1 VSPSHGIPLGKAA
14 LIAWR
19 EIRWEIFGDR
29 GAVVRTGFF
38 ALLPILFVIT
48 GRGTGPG
55 GPNDISILV
64 LALQSTLIPALS
76 GVALIASTFTQEKEN
91 GTLVPLLASPIRD
104 IDIVVGKLLGM
115 VGPVMLIC
123 AGSLSVFYVL
133 GSALFGAT
141 RVRFALPPEILFA
154 LLVVAFLY
162 LITAGSWVLIIAA
175 VVRTT
180 RAGQQVAGLM
190 IGLSAAVFA
199 VLGVAASR
207 IADGWALVGLGLAFV
222 AADIVALEIARRV
235 WQRGE
240 VIGRL

>member
-1 VSPSHGIPLGKAA
+1 MGKAA

-29 GAVVRTGFF
+29 GAVIRTGFF
-38 ALLPILFVIT
+38 ALLPILFVIS
-48 GRGTGPG
+48 GRGSPG
-55 GPNDISILV
+55 GPGNLSLLV

-91 GTLVPLLASPIRD
+91 GTLVPLLASPVRD
-104 IDIVVGKLLGM
+104 LDIVVGKLLGM

-123 AGSLSVFYVL
+123 TGSLAVFYVL
-133 GSALFGAT
+133 GTFLYGAT
-141 RVRFALPPEILFA
+141 RMQVALPPEVLYA
-154 LLVVAFLY
+154 LLVLAFLY

-180 RAGQQVAGLM
+180 RAGQQIAGLM
-190 IGLSAAVFA
+190 IGVSAAIFA
-199 VLGVAASR
+199 VLGIGATR
-207 IADGWALVGLGLAFV
+207 IADGWALVALGVFFV
-222 AADIVALEIARRV
+222 VADVIALLIARRV

>member
-1 VSPSHGIPLGKAA
+1 VGKAA

-29 GAVVRTGFF
+29 GAVIRTGFF
-38 ALLPILFVIT
+38 ALLPIIFVMS
-48 GRGTGPG
+48 GRGVPG
-55 GPNDISILV
+55 GPNEISILV

-91 GTLVPLLASPIRD
+91 GTLVPLLASPVRD

-115 VGPVMLIC
+115 VAPVMLIC
-123 AGSLSVFYVL
+123 AGSLSVFYVIA
-133 GSALFGAT
+133 SFLFGS
-141 RVRFALPPEILFA
+141 RRLGVALPPQILFA
-154 LLVVAFLY
+154 LLVVALLY
-162 LITAGSWVLIIAA
+162 LVTAGSWVLIIAA
-175 VVRTT
+175 IVRTT
-180 RAGQQVAGLM
+180 RAGQQIAGLM
-190 IGLSAAVFA
+190 IGLSAAVFV
-199 VLGVAASR
+199 VLGVAATR
-207 IADGWALVGLGLAFV
+207 IADGWALVGLGLFFV

>member
-1 VSPSHGIPLGKAA
+1 MNKAA

-19 EIRWEIFGDR
+19 EIRWEIYGDR
-29 GAVVRTGFF
+29 GAVLRTGFF
-38 ALLPILFVIT
+38 ALLPILFVMT
-48 GRGTGPG
+48 GRGGG
-55 GPNDISILV
+55 GPNDFAILV

-91 GTLVPLLASPIRD
+91 GTLVPLLASPVRD
-104 IDIVVGKLLGM
+104 LDIVVGKLLGM

-123 AGSLSVFYVL
+123 AGSLGVYYTL
-133 GSALFGAT
+133 GSVVYGAA
-141 RVRFALPPEILFA
+141 RVQRALPPEILFA
-154 LLVVAFLY
+154 LLVLAFLY

-175 VVRTT
+175 IVRTT
-180 RAGQQVAGLM
+180 KAGQQISGLM
-190 IGLSAAVFA
+190 IGLSAAIFA

-207 IADGWALVGLGLAFV
+207 IADGWALVGLGVFFV
-222 AADIVALEIARRV
+222 VADVVALEIARRV

>member
-1 VSPSHGIPLGKAA
+1 VGKAA

-29 GAVVRTGFF
+29 GAIIRTGFF
-38 ALLPILFVIT
+38 ALLPILFVLS

-55 GPNDISILV
+55 GPNDISMLV

-91 GTLVPLLASPIRD
+91 GTLVPLLASPVRD

-115 VGPVMLIC
+115 VGPVMVIC
-123 AGSLSVFYVL
+123 AGSLTVYYVL
-133 GSALFGAT
+133 GSFLFGAA
-141 RVRFALPPEILFA
+141 RVREALPPQILFA

-175 VVRTT
+175 IVRTT
-180 RAGQQVAGLM
+180 RAGQQIAGLM
-190 IGLSAAVFA
+190 IGISAAIFA
-199 VLGVAASR
+199 ILGVAAAR
-207 IADGWALVGLGLAFV
+207 IADGWALVGLGVAFV
-222 AADIVALEIARRV
+222 VADVVALEVARRV

>member
-1 VSPSHGIPLGKAA
+1 MGKAA

-29 GAVVRTGFF
+29 GAIIRTGFF
-38 ALLPILFVIT
+38 ALLPILFVLS

-55 GPNDISILV
+55 GPNEISMLV

-91 GTLVPLLASPIRD
+91 GTLVPLLASPVRD
-104 IDIVVGKLLGM
+104 LDIVVGKLLGM
-115 VGPVMLIC
+115 VGPVMVIC
-123 AGSLSVFYVL
+123 TGSLAVYYVL
-133 GSALFGAT
+133 ASALFGAA
-141 RVRFALPPEILFA
+141 RVREALPPQILFS

-175 VVRTT
+175 IVRTT
-180 RAGQQVAGLM
+180 RAGQQIAGLM
-190 IGLSAAVFA
+190 IGISAAIFA
-199 VLGVAASR
+199 VLGVAAAR
-207 IADGWALVGLGLAFV
+207 IADGWALLGLGLAFV
-222 AADIVALEIARRV
+222 VADVVALEVARRV

-240 VIGRL
+240 VIGKL

>member
-1 VSPSHGIPLGKAA
+1 VAKAA

-29 GAVVRTGFF
+29 GAVMRTGFF
-38 ALLPILFVIT
+38 ALLPILFVVSA
-48 GRGTGPG
+48 RGSG
-55 GPNDISILV
+55 GPSNLSILV

-91 GTLVPLLASPIRD
+91 GTLVPLLASPVRD
-104 IDIVVGKLLGM
+104 MDIVVGKLLGM

-123 AGSLSVFYVL
+123 AGSLSVFYAL
-133 GSALFGAT
+133 GSFMFST
-141 RVRFALPPEILFA
+141 VRIRAALPPEILFA

-175 VVRTT
+175 IVRTT
-180 RAGQQVAGLM
+180 RAGQQIAGLM
-190 IGLSAAVFA
+190 IGLSAAIFA
-199 VLGVAASR
+199 VLGVAAAR
-207 IADGWALVGLGLAFV
+207 IADGWALVGLGVFFV
-222 AADIVALEIARRV
+222 AADVVALEIARRV

>member
-1 VSPSHGIPLGKAA
+1 VGKAA

-29 GAVVRTGFF
+29 GAIIRTGFF
-38 ALLPILFVIT
+38 ALLPILFVLS

-91 GTLVPLLASPIRD
+91 GTLVPLLASPVRD

-115 VGPVMLIC
+115 VGPVMVIC
-123 AGSLSVFYVL
+123 AGSLAVYYVL
-133 GSALFGAT
+133 GSSLFGAA
-141 RVRFALPPEILFA
+141 RVREALPPQILFA

-175 VVRTT
+175 IVRTT
-180 RAGQQVAGLM
+180 RAGQQIAGLM
-190 IGLSAAVFA
+190 IGISAAIFA
-199 VLGVAASR
+199 ILGVAASR
-207 IADGWALVGLGLAFV
+207 IADGWALLGLGLAFV
-222 AADIVALEIARRV
+222 VADVIALEVARRV

>member
-1 VSPSHGIPLGKAA
+1 
-14 LIAWR
+14 
-19 EIRWEIFGDR
+19 
-29 GAVVRTGFF
+29 
-38 ALLPILFVIT
+38 
-48 GRGTGPG
+48 
-55 GPNDISILV
+55 V

-91 GTLVPLLASPIRD
+91 GTLVPLLASPVRD

-123 AGSLSVFYVL
+123 TGSLGVFYVL
-133 GSALFGAT
+133 GSFLFGAT
-141 RVRFALPPEILFA
+141 RLRLALPPQILFA

-162 LITAGSWVLIIAA
+162 LLTAGSWVLIIAA

-180 RAGQQVAGLM
+180 RAGQQIAGLM
-190 IGLSAAVFA
+190 IGLSAAVFV
-199 VLGVAASR
+199 VLGVAATR
-207 IADGWALVGLGLAFV
+207 IADGWALVGLGIFFV
-222 AADIVALEIARRV
+222 AADVVALEIARRV